1 MVQAVTVVP
10 ELKRLTLKE
19 RERRNQNSNYKPSE
33 KKNFKK
39 ALDEAYSRSTP
50 ENPPVYICGYTK
62 DALPVYSPINMKEY
76 A

>member
-1 MVQAVTVVP
+1 MVQAVTVIP
-10 ELKRLTLKE
+10 ELKKLSLKE
-19 RERRNQNSNYKPSE
+19 RERRNQNTFQTST
-33 KKNFKK
+33 KKTFKK
-39 ALDEAYSRSTP
+39 ALDEAYMQSTP

>member
-1 MVQAVTVVP
+1 MVQAVTVAP
-10 ELKRLTLKE
+10 ELKKLSLKE
-19 RERRNQNSNYKPSE
+19 RERRNQSNNYKPSE
-33 KKNFKK
+33 KKTFKK
-39 ALDEAYSRSTP
+39 ELEEAYCRSTP

>member
-1 MVQAVTVVP
+1 MVQAVSVAP
-10 ELKRLTLKE
+10 ELKKLSLKE
-19 RERRNQNSNYKPSE
+19 RERRNQNTFKPSE
-33 KKNFKK
+33 KKTFKK
-39 ALDEAYSRSTP
+39 AFDEAYSRSTP

>member
-10 ELKRLTLKE
+10 ELKKLSLKD
-19 RERRNQNSNYKPSE
+19 REKRNQNTFQSSQ

-39 ALDEAYSRSTP
+39 ALDEAYTKNTP